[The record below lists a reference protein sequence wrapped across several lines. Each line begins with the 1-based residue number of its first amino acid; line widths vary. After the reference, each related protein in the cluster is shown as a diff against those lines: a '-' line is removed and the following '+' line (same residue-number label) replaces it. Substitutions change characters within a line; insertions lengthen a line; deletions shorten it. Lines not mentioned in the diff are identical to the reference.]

1 VGAHELD
8 LGAAPGARR
17 RAPVGLARGQRVG
30 EHPLPEGRREAE
42 VDEAGTRDL
51 GRPLEPA
58 GGRRGLEAAD
68 QQAGDGMRRAA
79 LGARQDERGV
89 GREVSEAGIARYL
102 DGEGRRLRYTQLAGF
117 DGSAQRLADEP
128 LNVALHPR
136 PRDAK
141 DSRRDAGPGRGERAW
156 RSLYA
161 QAPGASND
169 TGGPSGARALRAL
182 RSSAAPRPRRP
193 ARPVSRSASPGGP
206 SAARPLR
213 ALRSSAAPRPRRPAR
228 ALSRSASPGGPSAA
242 RPLRGLACSD
252 APS

>member
-161 QAPGASND
+161 PL
-169 TGGPSGARALRAL
+169 PGARAAPGP
-182 RSSAAPRPRRP
+182 APRPAAARRRRGSAGCFPLAGARRRGGFFGAAFSVVAP
-193 ARPVSRSASPGGP
+193 ARSTSSTTESAAASPWRAPSLTTRVQPPARSAK
-206 SAARPLR
+206 
-213 ALRSSAAPRPRRPAR
+213 
-228 ALSRSASPGGPSAA
+228 
-242 RPLRGLACSD
+242 RG
-252 APS
+252 